1 MSVTENTR
9 AHLYTI
15 GENALMQGGFLHHHA
30 QILHPRRSSRLLE
43 NSWSVILRAR
53 RFCVIEGSAFFTTS
67 ANSRSFAPPPQQ
79 RQRRPLPGIPASLR
93 MTPSESSF

>member
-67 ANSRSFAPPPQQ
+67 ANSRSF
-79 RQRRPLPGIPASLR
+79 GSLR
-93 MTPSESSF
+93 LTPSESNFSASSNQPAGTTPG